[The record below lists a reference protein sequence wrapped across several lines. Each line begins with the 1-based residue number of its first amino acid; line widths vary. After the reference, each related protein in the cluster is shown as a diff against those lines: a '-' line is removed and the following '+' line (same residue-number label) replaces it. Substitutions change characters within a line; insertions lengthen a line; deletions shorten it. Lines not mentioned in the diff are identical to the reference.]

1 MPVTAPTSSAMV
13 TTRIARLRFIFQLV
27 MRFGRI
33 AGNISLVKYC
43 SVVGRN
49 ERIMPRSSLDTPRMA
64 SSESTRKTGPQT
76 AISTK
81 AIRNSTPRNHSTAN
95 RIQDTTGTAMNSRMM
110 GCRYRSRSS
119 DRYIAIASTRP
130 RANDRIS
137 APMTRAT
144 VTTTSMGVIV
154 IMLCAMRTKLGIA
167 KAGMPS
173 AGAKYDSTSQTTTK
187 IRSERRV
194 WPENF
199 PSRPASRYS
208 LRRIDDLVVGHLLI
222 EPGLHRAF
230 HHVHDRFAGGGLPRR
245 LHDHVETLAVH
256 RGLENP
262 RRQLDGIDGDLV
274 GSIGLFVKNVRH
286 VLQSREQHLGA
297 GGYALDR
304 IRAHRGHDLPSVL
317 PRDFLPA
324 LRAVEDHLPTRIL
337 LQDDAGERLDDQGGL
352 DAVGLQLRARD
363 GEVGVDDGDVLAEL
377 DALRIGI
384 DLDHLKL
391 RSPHIGRELL
401 AFEVSERLDVGV
413 PGKDDE
419 IGKREAGAKN
429 PQRDAFLVELLKDR
443 RPADQR
449 FGLPGGERGVEGG
462 NGRIRLDIQLEAVLG
477 VESARLHD
485 IPHDRIEHRQGQ
497 AGYTDLGSLLRKR
510 CGRPGER
517 ERASR
522 CQRCQPA
529 TRKRDHQILPLISIL
544 ILIGAV

>member
-1 MPVTAPTSSAMV
+1 MPVTAPTSSAIV
-13 TTRIARLRFIFQLV
+13 TTRIAKLKFIFQLV
-27 MRFGRI
+27 IRFGTM
-33 AGNISLVKYC
+33 AGNISLAKYC
-43 SVVGRN
+43 SAVGRN
-49 ERIMPRSSLDTPRMA
+49 ERTMRRNSRGTLRMA
-64 SSESTRKTGPQT
+64 SNASIRKTGPQT

-110 GCRYRSRSS
+110 GWRYRSRFS
-119 DRYIAIASTRP
+119 DRYIAIARTRP
-130 RANDRIS
+130 ITNDRIS

-154 IMLCAMRTKLGIA
+154 IMLCAIRTKLGIA

-230 HHVHDRFAGGGLPRR
+230 HHVHDRFAGGAFPRR

-274 GSIGLFVKNVRH
+274 SRIGLFVKNVRH

-304 IRAHRGHDLPSVL
+304 VRAHRGHDLPPVL
-317 PRDFLPA
+317 PRDLLPA

-337 LQDDAGERLDDQGGL
+337 
-352 DAVGLQLRARD
+352 
-363 GEVGVDDGDVLAEL
+363 
-377 DALRIGI
+377 
-384 DLDHLKL
+384 
-391 RSPHIGRELL
+391 
-401 AFEVSERLDVGV
+401 
-413 PGKDDE
+413 
-419 IGKREAGAKN
+419 
-429 PQRDAFLVELLKDR
+429 
-443 RPADQR
+443 
-449 FGLPGGERGVEGG
+449 
-462 NGRIRLDIQLEAVLG
+462 
-477 VESARLHD
+477 
-485 IPHDRIEHRQGQ
+485 
-497 AGYTDLGSLLRKR
+497 
-510 CGRPGER
+510 
-517 ERASR
+517 
-522 CQRCQPA
+522 
-529 TRKRDHQILPLISIL
+529 
-544 ILIGAV
+544 

>member
-13 TTRIARLRFIFQLV
+13 TTRIARLRLIFQLV

-33 AGNISLVKYC
+33 AGNINLVKYC
-43 SVVGRN
+43 TVVGRN

-110 GCRYRSRSS
+110 GWRYRSRFS
-119 DRYIAIASTRP
+119 DRYIAIARTRP
-130 RANDRIS
+130 RTNDRIS

-154 IMLCAMRTKLGIA
+154 IMLCAIRTKLGIA

-222 EPGLHRAF
+222 EPGLHRTF
-230 HHVHDRFAGGGLPRR
+230 HHVHDRFAGGGFPRR
-245 LHDHVETLAVH
+245 LHDHVETLAIH

-274 GSIGLFVKNVRH
+274 SRIGLFVKNVRH
-286 VLQSREQHLGA
+286 VLKAASSILGPA
-297 GGYALDR
+297 GMRWIASVRIAGTISHPSCPVISFQPSAPLKITFQLGFCFRMMLASGSMTRAASTRSASSCARATAKLALTTV
-304 IRAHRGHDLPSVL
+304 ISLPSSM
-317 PRDFLPA
+317 PFA
-324 LRAVEDHLPTRIL
+324 LA
-337 LQDDAGERLDDQGGL
+337 
-352 DAVGLQLRARD
+352 
-363 GEVGVDDGDVLAEL
+363 
-377 DALRIGI
+377 
-384 DLDHLKL
+384 
-391 RSPHIGRELL
+391 
-401 AFEVSERLDVGV
+401 
-413 PGKDDE
+413 
-419 IGKREAGAKN
+419 
-429 PQRDAFLVELLKDR
+429 
-443 RPADQR
+443 
-449 FGLPGGERGVEGG
+449 
-462 NGRIRLDIQLEAVLG
+462 
-477 VESARLHD
+477 
-485 IPHDRIEHRQGQ
+485 
-497 AGYTDLGSLLRKR
+497 
-510 CGRPGER
+510 
-517 ERASR
+517 
-522 CQRCQPA
+522 
-529 TRKRDHQILPLISIL
+529 
-544 ILIGAV
+544 